1 MELEPEQPELGD
13 PSDELDLVTV
23 FSSDRHDAE
32 MEALAVKG
40 VLDAAGI
47 FAVVAG
53 ASVIPSLPFEVRVPR
68 ERLEEALRVIAESQA
83 AGPSAA
89 EEAERSTEES
99 G

>member
-1 MELEPEQPELGD
+1 MELEPEQPEQGN
-13 PSDELDLVTV
+13 PSEELDLVTV

-53 ASVIPSLPFEVRVPR
+53 SSVIPSLPFEVRVPR
-68 ERLEEALRVIAESQA
+68 ERLEEALRVIAESEA
-83 AGPSAA
+83 AGSRAA